1 MARVL
6 VVDDELGYRVSLEFF
21 LNQAGHEVIAV
32 GTTAAALAQA
42 VDFQPEV
49 VVVDWLLGD
58 KQTGADLA
66 AALSARNPR
75 LKIILM
81 SGLGPQMMRPQLES
95 LQIFRMVEKPFEPSA
110 IIDAVREAAA
120 GLDSAAGSVGS

>member
-32 GTTAAALAQA
+32 GTTAAARAGRGLPTGSGRRGLAVGRQA
-42 VDFQPEV
+42 NRR
-49 VVVDWLLGD
+49 
-58 KQTGADLA
+58 DLA
-66 AALSARNPR
+66 AALSAQNPR

-81 SGLGPQMMRPQLES
+81 TGLGPQMVRPQLES
-95 LQIFRMVEKPFEPSA
+95 LQIFRMVEKPFEPSE

-120 GLDSAAGSVGS
+120 GLDSTQGSVGS